1 MSGWLIILRHTWRI
15 IMNENEIASLATEL
29 DNIKAN
35 VVVQLSRITMISNI
49 LKEKV
54 KNEKVVEQ
62 PK

>member
-1 MSGWLIILRHTWRI
+1 
-15 IMNENEIASLATEL
+15 MNENEIASLATEL

-35 VVVQLSRITMISNI
+35 VIVQLSRITMISNI

>member
-1 MSGWLIILRHTWRI
+1 
-15 IMNENEIASLATEL
+15 MNENEIASLATEL
-29 DNIKAN
+29 DNINAN

>member
-1 MSGWLIILRHTWRI
+1 
-15 IMNENEIASLATEL
+15 MNENEIASLATEL